1 MENKVII
8 LYMPVVHAGYL
19 NFIESCLSRGRGIVY
34 ILGDGILEHLPK
46 AKTYKE
52 RDLRAISTAL
62 VKIAVQKY
70 GYDAQI
76 IESPVMINYIFSEN
90 ECVYMPDEDI
100 SHELL
105 DIFSLNGK
113 VVFQDVFLRM
123 DRKFTLKTMEVE
135 ADVTFT
141 EDERARLY
149 MEKTKQLAQKS
160 NDWWRQIGS
169 VIVTV
174 DGTEI
179 FGFNHHPDDRGLYEN
194 GDPRSNFDAGENIEL
209 STAIHSETT
218 AIANAARQGI
228 ALEGAT
234 LYVTVFPCPV
244 CAKIV
249 AESGIK
255 EIYFEQGYSRLDGEN
270 ILKKNGIKLYRVIPS
285 LNN

>member
-1 MENKVII
+1 MESKAVI
-8 LYMPVVHAGYL
+8 LYMPIVHAGYL
-19 NFIESCLSRGRGIVY
+19 KFIDSCLGKGRGTVY

-52 RDLRAISTAL
+52 RDLRAISTTL
-62 VKIAVQKY
+62 VKTAVQKY
-70 GYDAQI
+70 GYDSQV
-76 IESPVMINYIFSEN
+76 IESPIMINYLISEN
-90 ECVYMPDEDI
+90 VHIYMPDEDI
-100 SHELL
+100 SHEFSE
-105 DIFSLNGK
+105 IFSLNGK

-123 DRKFTLKTMEVE
+123 DRKFTLKTVEVE

-141 EDERARLY
+141 EEERARMY

-174 DGTEI
+174 DGIEI

-194 GDPRSNFDAGENIEL
+194 GDPRSNFDAGESIEL

-255 EIYFEQGYSRLDGEN
+255 QIYFEQGYSRLDGESV
-270 ILKKNGIKLYRVIPS
+270 LKKNNIKLYRVIPE
-285 LNN
+285 N